1 MQTQRIVDGT
11 WSPVVNYLK
20 GHPQST
26 TGDIAT
32 GLNAHRGTIA
42 AGRSHIA
49 RARDVID
56 GQAAQ

>member
-11 WSPVVNYLK
+11 RSPVVNYLK
-20 GHPQST
+20 GHPPST

-42 AGRSHIA
+42 AARSHIA
-49 RARDVID
+49 SASDVID
-56 GQAAQ
+56 GQAGQ